1 MFKQFFFLGL
11 FSAVSSLILAFIYSE
26 IYFDHIADFS
36 EGFSMIF
43 FGSFYL
49 SVGLLACFLMV
60 GIRYIIAKST
70 SAETVFNS
78 LFSMGTLFLVFY
90 LLKMNDPEFSKEEAV
105 IMEDYY
111 KSFIIPMLFFPLLT
125 WFSLRPL
132 IIKS

>member
-11 FSAVSSLILAFIYSE
+11 FSAASSLILAFIYSE
-26 IYFDHIADFS
+26 IYFDQIADFS